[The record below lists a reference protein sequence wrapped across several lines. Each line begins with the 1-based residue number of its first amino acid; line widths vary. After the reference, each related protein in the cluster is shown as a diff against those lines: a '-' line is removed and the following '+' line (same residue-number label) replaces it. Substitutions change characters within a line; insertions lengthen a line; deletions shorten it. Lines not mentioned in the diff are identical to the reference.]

1 MMNKYIYMENYATFP
16 KAFLLLL
23 FFDELQTT
31 NCLQCAALQAFFSI
45 TYLNWSFPFKNYTS

>member
-1 MMNKYIYMENYATFP
+1 MNKYIYMENYATFP

-31 NCLQCAALQAFFSI
+31 NCLQYAALQAFFSI
-45 TYLNWSFPFKNYTS
+45 TSLNWSFPFKNYTS